1 LSHDEF
7 FSETHSLGD
16 VISDLTEDVKLFV
29 SVGGSG
35 IISGLL
41 GIAPGSL
48 LLEEILEL
56 DGLSSV
62 HLGFLSILRDD
73 VVVVDDLSLE
83 GVSPLGE
90 GVSLG
95 GEVSEFLGPSGG
107 FAVFPTG
114 IGGSGGGD
122 LVLEGG
128 EEGGDL
134 SEELWVVGGGSDLGE
149 GVDEWGVSGK
159 FVVKMGHVRESL
171 GDGLDSSL
179 ELDEKSTS
187 GEGGNK
193 VDSIL
198 AGGDTGLVL
207 SIEIGPSGVLHISLG
222 LTGLDSGVD
231 RGELGKGGVELL
243 FGISEESLGVDDG
256 LVTGI
261 STLGVVISVVSV
273 LWEESIAGGT
283 GLGVDG
289 ISGGLLVVELAD
301 EGVDHSDDVSEVVLT
316 SRHVDRD
323 LSEDSFSEWVGVDL
337 GESLHVLVL
346 GHREL
351 VSIARDKDESE
362 N

>member
-1 LSHDEF
+1 M
-7 FSETHSLGD
+7 
-16 VISDLTEDVKLFV
+16 VIS
-29 SVGGSG
+29 S
-35 IISGLL
+35 LL

-48 LLEEILEL
+48 FLKEVLEL

-62 HLGFLSILRDD
+62 HLGFLGVLLDD

-83 GVSPLGE
+83 GVSSLSE
-90 GVSLG
+90 RVSLG
-95 GEVSEFLGPSGG
+95 GEVSELLGPSGS
-107 FAVFPTG
+107 FSVFPTG

-149 GVDEWGVSGK
+149 RVDEWSVSGE
-159 FVVKMGHVRESL
+159 FVVKVGHVRESL
-171 GDGLDSSL
+171 GDGLDSTL

-187 GEGGNK
+187 GEGGNE

-198 AGGDTGLVL
+198 ASGDTSFVL
-207 SIEIGPSGVLHISLG
+207 SIELRPSGVLHISLG
-222 LTGLDSGVD
+222 LSGLNSGVD
-231 RGELGKGGVELL
+231 RSELSKGGIELL

-261 STLGVVISVVSV
+261 STLGVVVSVVGI
-273 LWEESIAGGT
+273 LWEESVASLS
-283 GLGVDG
+283 GLSVDG
-289 ISGGLLVVELAD
+289 ISSSLLVIKLSD

-323 LSEDSFSEWVGVDL
+323 LSEDSFSEWV
-337 GESLHVLVL
+337 
-346 GHREL
+346 
-351 VSIARDKDESE
+351 SINLRYAVR
-362 N
+362 NI